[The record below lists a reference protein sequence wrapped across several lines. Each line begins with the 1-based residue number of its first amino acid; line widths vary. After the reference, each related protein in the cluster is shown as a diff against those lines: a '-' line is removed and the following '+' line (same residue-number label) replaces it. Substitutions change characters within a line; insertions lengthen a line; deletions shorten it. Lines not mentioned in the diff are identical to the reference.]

1 MSLHDLGV
9 PMFWFHPLVWSAAR
23 RARLGLS
30 TVLVAA
36 ILPVAAV
43 VPLAAS
49 EAAVSRTTAPESKQ
63 APQSPPASQ
72 PPQTAE
78 PSLKTFYLA
87 HADVQEVTQILNQ
100 MLTNTTSRERPVITM
115 SKSAN
120 AILVRAT
127 PAMLDLIQTIIA
139 AADVPARPGEAP
151 MTDAALIAALKDAAT
166 ITSDVNR
173 ANALIMLAQRNKM
186 TPEMVSL
193 YVTAASGITADADRG
208 RAFAQPVRLKPPA
221 R

>member
-1 MSLHDLGV
+1 MRGRSSLHDLGV
-9 PMFWFHPLVWSAAR
+9 PMSWFHPLVWSAAR
-23 RARLGLS
+23 RARVVLS

-36 ILPVAAV
+36 ILTVAAV
-43 VPLAAS
+43 VA
-49 EAAVSRTTAPESKQ
+49 
-63 APQSPPASQ
+63 QSPPASQ
-72 PPQTAE
+72 APQTAE

-87 HADVQEVTQILNQ
+87 HIDVSEVTQILNQ
-100 MLTNTTSRERPVITM
+100 MLTGTPGRERPVITM

-127 PAMLDLIQTIIA
+127 PAALDLIQTIIA
-139 AADVPARPGEAP
+139 AVDAPARPGEAP